1 MALAAIMLSAA
12 TILLKGRRADAAFRT
27 DLKYRRGRQ
36 SLAAEIDFESAFAIK
51 RIVNIYESA
60 GKAVNPEN

>member
-1 MALAAIMLSAA
+1 M
-12 TILLKGRRADAAFRT
+12 LKGRRADAAFRT
-27 DLKYRRGRQ
+27 DLKYRGGRQ

-60 GKAVNPEN
+60 DKAVNPEN